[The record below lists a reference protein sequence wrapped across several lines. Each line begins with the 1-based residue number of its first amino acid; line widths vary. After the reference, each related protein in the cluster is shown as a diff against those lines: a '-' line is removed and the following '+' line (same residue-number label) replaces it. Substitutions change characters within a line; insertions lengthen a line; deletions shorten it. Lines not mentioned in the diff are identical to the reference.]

1 MIRREFLKLLGGLPF
16 LGFLKGKTEDEL
28 DIEDSL
34 ESLKEKRGISLENFT
49 ETLNTNSSA
58 TWYRSGDGYI
68 RIYNGTSHVV
78 FEGQPMFYKDKL
90 EG

>member
-1 MIRREFLKLLGGLPF
+1 MIRREFLKLLAGLPF
-16 LGFLKGKTEDEL
+16 LGFLKGKPEDEQ

-49 ETLNTNSSA
+49 ETLNTNSSVV
-58 TWYRSGDGYI
+58 WYRSGDGYV
-68 RIYNGTSHVV
+68 RIYNVTGHIV
-78 FEGQPMFYKDKL
+78 FEGQSSFYKYKL